1 MRDLIPMECLK
12 LLYKM
17 VFGLN
22 SNEFN
27 TFKGWALPKARPKYL
42 SNLFKILNLLNSLN
56 LGSGFRPDP
65 TLNEF
70 NIFNNGLVALGC
82 G

>member
-27 TFKGWALPKARPKYL
+27 TLDFLKLRL
-42 SNLFKILNLLNSLN
+42 EIISFKI
-56 LGSGFRPDP
+56 
-65 TLNEF
+65 
-70 NIFNNGLVALGC
+70 
-82 G
+82 